1 MSLQL
6 EIYTPERKVF
16 GGEVNGI
23 QLPGLDGLFE
33 VLSHHASLVSAIVG
47 GKMKV
52 MHEKEDNS
60 YYKIKGGF
68 IEVLNN
74 HATVLVEGAIP
85 FPGTEKE

>member
-16 GGEVNGI
+16 RGKVDGI

-33 VLSHHASLVSAIVG
+33 VLSHHANLVAALAP

-52 MHEKEDNS
+52 MKVMKDKNS
-60 YYKIKGGF
+60 TSFYNIKGGF
-68 IEVLNN
+68 IEVLDNQ
-74 HATVLVEGAIP
+74 ATVLVEGAVP
-85 FPGTEKE
+85 SPR

>member
-1 MSLQL
+1 MSFQL

-16 GGEVNGI
+16 GGKVEGI

-33 VLSHHASLVSAIVG
+33 ILSRHANLVAALVP

-52 MHEKEDNS
+52 MKVLNDKNSTS

-74 HATVLVEGAIP
+74 EATVLVEGAVP
-85 FPGTEKE
+85 SPK